1 MIALETN
8 HPTILNMRPTVVELR
23 DYYLIYSKGYW
34 IEFYKDTKQVQVVAH
49 ADNLADAIRD
59 EVVIKKMKTSEKE
72 TKEML
77 KELASQL
84 RTMNFNNDP
93 GYCEDHGEIIEYLVS
108 HF

>member
-1 MIALETN
+1 
-8 HPTILNMRPTVVELR
+8 MRPTIVELK

-34 IEFYKDTKQVQVVAH
+34 IEFHKDTKQVQVVAH

>member
-1 MIALETN
+1 METN
-8 HPTILNMRPTVVELR
+8 HPTILNMRPTIVELK

-77 KELASQL
+77 KEFGISTKNYEFQ
-84 RTMNFNNDP
+84 
-93 GYCEDHGEIIEYLVS
+93 
-108 HF
+108 